1 MPLLSNRF
9 EMIAMS
15 VKKKLFPILCKK
27 RIMGQAGAVAVLVM
41 VLMTGIIGIMAYAID
56 TGSLYQTRSHLQ
68 TVADSAALAGVQ
80 ELPHSPEAARQAAIA
95 YAAMHD
101 IQLDEDN
108 IVIESTY
115 SNNDTISVFA
125 LEEDKKLFFAGIFG
139 KETSDV
145 GARSKALIGSPA
157 SYYGVVPW
165 GVPLQD
171 FIPGTSVTLKTGP
184 SGETGNFQALALNGT
199 GSSVYKNNIINGA
212 PVYLKLGDMIL
223 TEPGNMSGP
232 TYEGVDS
239 RIYNKFDNTFNSFG
253 EITEYDD
260 LLGGYKLAKSDSQFV
275 ICPLIDIPLGRER
288 VEILG
293 FAPFIITGYSG
304 STVTG
309 TFLNRALI
317 VSSGEIGAIDNTGIV
332 AISLFE

>member
-1 MPLLSNRF
+1 MRELMF
-9 EMIAMS
+9 
-15 VKKKLFPILCKK
+15 VKKKGFNIFLNKK
-27 RIMGQAGAVAVLVM
+27 LKNQTGAVAVLVM

-68 TVADSAALAGVQ
+68 TVADSAALAGAQ
-80 ELPHSPEAARQAAIA
+80 ELPHSPILAKQAAIE

-101 IQLDEDN
+101 FLLDGDN
-108 IVIESTY
+108 ILIESTY
-115 SNNDTISVFA
+115 SSNDTISVLA

-145 GARSKALIGSPA
+145 GARSKAVIGSPG
-157 SYYGVVPW
+157 SYYGVAPW

-171 FIPGTSVTLKTGP
+171 FIPGSTITLKTGP

-212 PVYLKLGDMIL
+212 PAYLKLGDMVL

-232 TYEGVDS
+232 TYEGVNA
-239 RIYNKFDNTFNSFG
+239 RIYNKYDNFFNSFS
-253 EITEYDD
+253 ELAEFDNA
-260 LLGGYKLAKSDSQFV
+260 LGGYRLARSDSQFV
-275 ICPLIDIPLGRER
+275 ICPLIDIPLGREK

-293 FAPFIITGYSG
+293 FAPFIITGYNS
-304 STVTG
+304 SEVTG
-309 TFLNRALI
+309 TFLSRVLI
-317 VSSGEIGAIDNTGIV
+317 VSTAEIGAIDNTGIV
-332 AISLFE
+332 TVRLLE